1 MEKEGF
7 IDELASSWVA
17 EWKKWVKKWM
27 AEFMNKRWLKEEAT
41 SCEEPTH
48 WKRPLCW
55 EILKAGGKGDNTGWH
70 GWMVSPTQWTWV
82 WANSGR

>member
-1 MEKEGF
+1 MEKEGL
-7 IDELASSWVA
+7 IHELASSWVA

-27 AEFMNKRWLKEEAT
+27 AEFMDKRWLKEEAT

-55 EILKAGGKGDNTGWH
+55 EILKAGGEGDNRGWH
-70 GWMVSPTQWTWV
+70 DWMVSQTQWTWV